1 MNTVPRTPLPELSED
16 RIDRIERGLF
26 ADIDAERAVRRRRRR
41 TGWISAGAAAAVIVV
56 AAAIAPAVGG
66 IVTPPASVESA
77 VAPAGADSASL
88 PQGQDAL
95 STEAGAADDFA
106 SAEGGAGA
114 SASDTP
120 ANRDIITSASVNLT
134 VDDVATAADDVADAA
149 DAAGG
154 YVQSQSVGRSG
165 APLPVD
171 PGIGGPDVGHPEPYV
186 GGESGW
192 ITVRVPADE
201 LSVFVSDLSGIGE
214 VTQSSIDRQDVT
226 DQTIDLRARVE
237 ATQASVDRL
246 QELLAQAGD
255 LGDLIAAESALAERQ
270 ATLESYQQQLK
281 SLEGQVELST
291 VSVSLSPRVERVSAD
306 PAGFGDGVAAGW
318 NGLIAT
324 MNGLVIAIGFLLPWL
339 AVLGVV
345 GLIVWAI
352 VRVRRAGRRRRDTTA
367 AASDQQDGTV

>member
-66 IVTPPASVESA
+66 IVTPLASEESA

-95 STEAGAADDFA
+95 STEGGAADDFT

-114 SASDTP
+114 SSSDTP

-171 PGIGGPDVGHPEPYV
+171 PGIGGPDIGYPAPYV
-186 GGESGW
+186 SGESGW

-270 ATLESYQQQLK
+270 ATLESYQQQLE